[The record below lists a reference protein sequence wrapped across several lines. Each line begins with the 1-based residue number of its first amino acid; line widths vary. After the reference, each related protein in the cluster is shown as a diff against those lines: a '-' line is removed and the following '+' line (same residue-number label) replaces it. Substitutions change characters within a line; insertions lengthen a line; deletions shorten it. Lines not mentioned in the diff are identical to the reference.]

1 MGKDAV
7 GLGCGVAT
15 WDEVRVLGMACKV
28 VRCEES
34 ANLSEERALHRV
46 EEILTGRAGE
56 EWVVL
61 ANLMFSS
68 SPDRPSDEI
77 DLVCIGTRGV
87 VAIEVKHW
95 QIDPVRDS
103 QRLAAEAKRITT
115 KARRLSGWLKER
127 LRHRDL
133 FVHQAILLTRDY
145 PQRGAMTEGV
155 PVHDLY
161 SVPKLFD
168 GFTEP
173 QLTHEAVV
181 FAAEVLCPKS
191 SLRLRSR
198 VRNLAGYT
206 NLELVS
212 NMGEGFHRV
221 FRGIHAATREKFV
234 LHLYDLSAEVEGDL
248 SRLAKREFDTLQ
260 RLQKSRYVPYVRETL
275 RPVPGYEDEMLYGV
289 LMDPCA
295 PSLADRSRD
304 RAWSQTERLSFART
318 ALEALWELH
327 EFGGSGRERLV
338 LRTISPRTLL
348 VGSGNLPIFIDF
360 HLSRLPGHQTI
371 LRGSEAVPQDPWI
384 APEIR
389 AGGWQAA
396 SQASDIFALCTLL
409 KGVFEAEFD
418 GRSQE
423 DCGRVVVILEKGCR
437 EKPEERALD
446 PRALAKELEGV
457 LASAGATET
466 EGKPEGKNPSVEF
479 WSEGTI
485 VSFKNRRLRVVT
497 RLGSG
502 GVGHTFKVESL
513 EEGSDRTNG
522 TFVAKVFRETVDAER
537 VLKAYR
543 RVQSASSDIGLAT
556 VHEVAEATE
565 PNGIG
570 ALMEWV
576 EGPTLDSLVG
586 RLGDR
591 VDRDLGQTLEGL
603 LRGWIEDCCRALER
617 LHSVGLVHGDVSPR
631 NLINHRGRLRLIDY
645 DLVAWVGEESVGSGS
660 PRCSSPEASG
670 RGPIHPRD
678 DVYALAA
685 SLFEA
690 VFGVPPFPESA
701 TGFDKSRGLD
711 WTEEREAVLGSLV
724 EFFRRSTDP
733 DPNRRFQNAM
743 EALAWLTG
751 QEPIAVEPSERV
763 VPWLANLLT
772 VYPGSVHGNVETRGL
787 DSEFAERTYVPTEL
801 EDALLEDL
809 KTGEPL
815 LVILCGNAGDGK
827 TALLQ
832 SVAKALG
839 ATDPQSAK
847 RVLEFMGEDGRRILI
862 NFDGAAAWRGRSA
875 DELLDELFEPFLDGP
890 PDDHRA
896 YLLAI
901 NDGRLLEWLHNREK
915 AKGRTPLTE
924 ALLNCLAAE
933 DDPRPAPSHIR
944 FVSLNHRSLVG
955 GVDENRQEVRD
966 GFVDRLVRSLLGG
979 DEAAETWE
987 PCKTCTA
994 WDRCPVGPV
1003 AHRLIASFQEG
1014 GESQS
1019 EEARRGRRIRERLAE
1034 ALQLVHQK
1042 GETHITVREL
1052 RGALSYIL
1060 FGTMSC
1066 AEVHK
1071 DPQAGQVPYFDR
1083 AFDPGSPHR
1092 QGALL
1097 RELTLLDP
1105 ALEAHPLLDR
1115 WLVGR
1120 SSRRI
1125 EGAGPSYPG
1134 LSVAEARRRAY
1145 FEWLPEE
1152 IERITGRKDGLGLAG
1167 GEHLR
1172 AFHEASLRDADQNGE
1187 LCAKVCRG
1195 ISKTEELPEVALR
1208 RKDRV
1213 PLRLTGRNPTETIFW
1228 IEKGL
1233 DRFRLEPEWP
1243 PTLQRGVPVLP
1254 NRLRLVY
1261 RYADGGVE
1269 VLSMGYGL
1277 FHTLLAVSEGEQ
1289 LGERLAD
1296 DLYANLKLFVQ
1307 RLSMEDEREWFA
1319 WHPRGQDEVLRLAV
1333 RMLDGRQTI
1342 CCEKVEESE

>member
-1 MGKDAV
+1 
-7 GLGCGVAT
+7 
-15 WDEVRVLGMACKV
+15 MACKV

-34 ANLSEERALHRV
+34 ANLSEKRALHRV
-46 EEILTGRAGE
+46 EEILRGRAGE

-103 QRLAAEAKRITT
+103 QRLSAEAKRITT

-133 FVHQAILLTRDY
+133 FVHQAILLTRDH

-155 PVHDLY
+155 PVHDLS
-161 SVPKLFD
+161 SVTKLLD
-168 GFTEP
+168 ELTGP
-173 QLTHEAVV
+173 QLTREAVV
-181 FAAEVLCPKS
+181 FAAEVLCPKA

-206 NLELVS
+206 NLELVTEL
-212 NMGEGFHRV
+212 GDGFHRV
-221 FRGIHAATREKFV
+221 FRGIHTATREKFV
-234 LHLYDLSAEVEGDL
+234 LHLYDLSAEVEGDP

-289 LMDPCA
+289 LVDPCA
-295 PSLADRSRD
+295 PPLADRSRD
-304 RAWSQTERLSFART
+304 RAWSQAERLYFASK
-318 ALEALWELH
+318 ALEALRELH
-327 EFGGSGRERLV
+327 EFGESGRERLV
-338 LRTISPRTLL
+338 LRTISPNTVL
-348 VGSGNLPIFIDF
+348 VGSGNLPVFIDF
-360 HLSRLPGHQTI
+360 HFSRLPGQATVV
-371 LRGSEAVPQDPWI
+371 RGSEVVPKDPWI
-384 APEIR
+384 APEIL

-396 SQASDIFALCTLL
+396 SQSSDIFALCTVL
-409 KGVFEAEFD
+409 KAVLEGEFE
-418 GRSQE
+418 GRSE
-423 DCGRVVVILEKGCR
+423 EVCARAIDVLEKGRR
-437 EKPEERALD
+437 EKPEDRIPDL
-446 PRALAKELEGV
+446 RVLAGELES
-457 LASAGATET
+457 LATQAASGTTSSET
-466 EGKPEGKNPSVEF
+466 KGNPSVEF
-479 WSEGTI
+479 WSEGTL
-485 VSFKNRRLRVVT
+485 VTFKNRRLRVVS

-522 TFVAKVFRETVDAER
+522 TFVAKVFRENVDVSR

-543 RVQSASSDIGLAT
+543 RVQSASSDAGLAT
-556 VHEVAEATE
+556 VHEVAEVAE

-576 EGPTLDSLVG
+576 EGPTLDSMAG

-591 VDRDLGQTLEGL
+591 VDRGLGQTLEGL
-603 LRGWIEDCCRALER
+603 LRGWIEDGCRALER
-617 LHSVGLVHGDVSPR
+617 LHSSGLVHGDVSPR
-631 NLINHRGRLRLIDY
+631 NLIESRGQLRLIDY
-645 DLVAWVGEESVGSGS
+645 DLVTWEGEDPVGTGSQ
-660 PRCSSPEASG
+660 RYTSPEASCG
-670 RGPIHPRD
+670 EAIHPRD

-685 SLFEA
+685 SLFETA
-690 VFGVPPFPESA
+690 FGVLPFPQSA
-701 TGFDKSRGLD
+701 TGFEKSRGLD
-711 WTEEREAVLGSLV
+711 WTAEREAALGTLAA
-724 EFFRRSTDP
+724 FFRKATDP
-733 DPNRRFQNAM
+733 NPDRRFQNAM
-743 EALAWLTG
+743 EALAWLRG
-751 QEPIAVEPSERV
+751 EV
-763 VPWLANLLT
+763 VTEICRQRNEVGWLANLLT

-787 DSEFAERTYVPTEL
+787 DSEFAEKTYVPTEL
-801 EDALLEDL
+801 EEALLEDL
-809 KTGEPL
+809 QRGESL

-832 SVAKALG
+832 SLAKRLG
-839 ATDPQSAK
+839 ANDLRSSDRVWRFATD
-847 RVLEFMGEDGRRILI
+847 DGRSILI
-862 NFDGAAAWRGRSA
+862 NFDGAAAWQGRSA
-875 DELLDELFEPFLDGP
+875 DELLDELFEPFLDGQP
-890 PDDHRA
+890 WDKRSH
-896 YLLAI
+896 LLAI

-915 AKGRTPLTE
+915 VKGRTQLTK
-924 ALLNCLAAE
+924 ALLNCLAAD

-944 FVSLNHRSLVG
+944 FISLNHRSLVG
-955 GVDENRQEVRD
+955 GQDEKGHEIQD
-966 GFVDRLVRSLLGG
+966 GFFDRLVRSLLGG
-979 DEAAETWE
+979 EEAAKIWK
-987 PCKTCTA
+987 PCETCTA
-994 WDRCPVGPV
+994 WEKCPAGPV
-1003 AHRLIASFQEG
+1003 AHRLIASYQED
-1014 GESQS
+1014 GEPKS
-1019 EEARRGRRIRERLAE
+1019 EEALRGRRIRERLTE

-1042 GETHITVREL
+1042 GDTHITVREL
-1052 RGALSYIL
+1052 RGVLSYIL

-1066 AEVHK
+1066 AEVHD
-1071 DPQAGQVPYFDR
+1071 DPNAGRIRYFDR
-1083 AFDPGSPHR
+1083 AFDPESPHR

-1097 RELTLLDP
+1097 RELTFLDP
-1105 ALEAHPLLDR
+1105 SLEVHPLLDR
-1115 WLVGR
+1115 WVVGR

-1125 EGAGPSYPG
+1125 VGAGPAYPG
-1134 LSVAEARRRAY
+1134 LEPAQARRRAY

-1152 IERITGRKDGLGLAG
+1152 IERITGSEDGLGLAG

-1172 AFHEASLRDADQNGE
+1172 TFRNASLRDAKENQE
-1187 LCAKVCRG
+1187 LCGKLCRG
-1195 ISKTEELPEVALR
+1195 ISKLEELPEAALR

-1228 IEKGL
+1228 IEKRL

-1243 PTLQRGVPVLP
+1243 PMRQRGVPVLP

-1261 RYADGGVE
+1261 RYADGSDE

-1289 LGERLAD
+1289 LGDRLAD

-1319 WHPRGQDEVLRLAV
+1319 WHPRGQSEVLRLAV

-1342 CCEKVEESE
+1342 CCEQAEESE